1 MFDKNPSSALVSC
14 LMVTKGTPER
24 LPGLSTAIACFKRQT
39 YSPLELVIVTDTKD
53 PDAPYRV
60 EALVNSID
68 APSVRTISG
77 KDGMTLGA
85 LRNLSMRLSAGAFL
99 CQWDDDD
106 LHHPQRVADQVA
118 SLTNGDAKA
127 VLLEDVLQYYPMTQ
141 QLWWINWRAT
151 EPRGHP
157 GTLLCKRDCG
167 ISYPESGE
175 HSCRG
180 EDSAVAR
187 QLIAAGALATLRDK
201 PYLYVY
207 VSHGRNTYEIEHHQ
221 MLSTRLGVS
230 RGRIARHEGQLRSQ
244 LAAFGPLLNGV
255 HIVAPNADGPIFQVS
270 APD

>member
-1 MFDKNPSSALVSC
+1 MFKKIPSSAIVSC

-24 LPGLSTAIACFKRQT
+24 LPGLLTAIACFKRQT
-39 YSPLELVIVTDTKD
+39 YAPLELMIVTDTKD
-53 PDAPYRV
+53 PDAPHRV

-68 APSVRTISG
+68 APGVRTIGG

-85 LRNLSMRLSAGAFL
+85 LRNLSMQLSAGAFL

-106 LHHPQRVADQVA
+106 FHHPQRVADQVA

-127 VLLEDVLQYYPMTQ
+127 VLLEDVLQYYPMTKR
-141 QLWWINWRAT
+141 LWWINWRAT
-151 EPRGHP
+151 ESRGHP

-167 ISYPESGE
+167 ISYPEFGQDSR
-175 HSCRG
+175 RG
-180 EDSAVAR
+180 EDLAVAR
-187 QLIAAGALATLRDK
+187 QLIAASALATLRDK

-207 VSHGRNTYEIEHHQ
+207 VSHGQNTCEIEHHQ

-230 RGRIARHEGQLRSQ
+230 RGRITRHERQLRSQ
-244 LAAFGPLLNGV
+244 LAAFGPLLNGAC
-255 HIVAPNADGPIFQVS
+255 IVAPNADGAIFQVS